1 MARHRRIGQC
11 VRNEKNISTAETKT
25 HEIKMPA
32 RHHHGCGGH
41 PGRRFIAARRRC
53 GQLHPPTSRPWTA
66 PDSYEQGRTNNLNS
80 YYHCNELS
88 VDGFGM
94 GSVGSYTLENP
105 SEQRIR
111 HNSEAVPARAS
122 IISSPGYVGVDGE
135 AYSQNT
141 TGTFVD
147 NADGNLLLRLPL
159 GQSGFAP
166 YALGRRRP
174 PVRCGQAVVWPGRW
188 RHGIPLLPACGR
200 SLLTPAACGRTKPNI
215 TASAG
220 PACVSPSKQCSSRRR
235 RGSPPAL
242 FLLRFDTVTANGI

>member
-1 MARHRRIGQC
+1 MKSKCQLAITMAAGAILAAGSSLRAAD
-11 VRNEKNISTAETKT
+11 VDSSTTNQ
-25 HEIKMPA
+25 PA
-32 RHHHGCGGH
+32 
-41 PGRRFIAARRRC
+41 
-53 GQLHPPTSRPWTA
+53 LTA

-111 HNSEAVPARAS
+111 HNSEGGAGAGINYFITR
-122 IISSPGYVGVDGE
+122 YVGVDGE

-166 YALGRRRP
+166 YALGGGGHQFDAAKLWF
-174 PVRCGQAVVWPGRW
+174 GQAGGGMEYRFCQHVGVFVDARCVWPNETKYYGVGR
-188 RHGIPLLPACGR
+188 
-200 SLLTPAACGRTKPNI
+200 
-215 TASAG
+215 AG
-220 PACVSPSKQCSSRRR
+220 
-235 RGSPPAL
+235 
-242 FLLRFDTVTANGI
+242 LRFAF